1 MSGATLLP
9 YVRARTVGSHGGGP
23 TTARLI
29 LPQQVGRNLRRT
41 GKAV

>member
-9 YVRARTVGSHGGGP
+9 YARARTVGSHGGGS

-29 LPQQVGRNLRRT
+29 LSQQVGRNLRRT

>member
-1 MSGATLLP
+1 MSGAALLP

-23 TTARLI
+23 TTALPI
-29 LPQQVGRNLRRT
+29 LSQQVGRNLRRT